1 MPVGFRSKWANF
13 HLRGNM
19 ARRDVPLWCVEIGQD
34 HHRQFFVLRE
44 HSDARCSMRSF
55 PSDA

>member
-19 ARRDVPLWCVEIGQD
+19 AKRYVPIGQD
-34 HHRQFFVLRE
+34 HDRQFFVLRE